1 MSFWS
6 FDAVDAERPALL
18 WDAPSGQSIVV
29 TYAELVER
37 ADAFAARLGAQ
48 SADKCLGVILCENS
62 PAFVYAYIAALRR
75 GDAVMLWSARTD
87 PDLLDR
93 ILDRYVPEWLF
104 QSAASA
110 APAGY
115 EVDGTLGE
123 GVLLRRSDRRISA
136 PMHPDLAVLLS
147 TSGSTGSPKM
157 VRLSHRNVAS
167 NAASIVEYLAIGAG
181 DRAVTNLPMSYS
193 YGMSVVNSHLQAGA
207 ALVLTETSL
216 MNREFWESFRRYR
229 VTSLAGVPY
238 TYQMLHRLKLGS
250 LPVDSLRSL
259 TQAGGRLDPMLVE
272 YFRELATERGWR
284 FFVMYGQTEA
294 APRISYVPPES
305 LATKIGSI
313 GIAIPGGR
321 LSLTSDAE
329 LMYEG
334 PNVMLGYALQREDLS
349 LGDEQHG
356 RLATGDLATVDED
369 GFFYLQGRLKRFVKI
384 QGNRV
389 NLDDIEQRLEAELR
403 TSVAVLGKDDA
414 LRVYVPRGAEVQ
426 LAQDTLRR
434 LYRLHPT
441 TFAIREV
448 DAIPYTG
455 SGKKDY
461 SALAS

>member
-6 FDAVDAERPALL
+6 LGDVDPERPALL
-18 WDAPSGQSIVV
+18 WDAPAGQSIVV
-29 TYAELVER
+29 TYGELAEH
-37 ADAFAARLGAQ
+37 ADAFAARLGARGP
-48 SADKCLGVILCENS
+48 DKCLVVILGENS
-62 PAFVYAYIAALRR
+62 PAFVYAYLAALRR
-75 GDAVMLWSARTD
+75 GDAVMLLSARTD
-87 PDLLDR
+87 PELLGT
-93 ILDRYVPEWLF
+93 ILDRYAPEWLF
-104 QSAASA
+104 QSGASA
-110 APAGY
+110 SPTGY
-115 EVDGTLGE
+115 ERDDALGE
-123 GVLLRRSDRRISA
+123 GVLLGRSDSRIDA
-136 PMHPDLAVLLS
+136 PLHPDLAVLLS

-167 NAASIVEYLAIGAG
+167 NAESIVDYLGIAPD
-181 DRAVTNLPMSYS
+181 DRAVTNLPTSYS
-193 YGMSVVNSHLQAGA
+193 YGMSVLNSHLHAGA

-216 MNREFWESFRRYR
+216 MNREFWETFQRHR

-238 TYQMLHRLKLGS
+238 TYQMLRRLKLDS
-250 LPVDSLRSL
+250 LPVDSLRYL
-259 TQAGGRLDPMLVE
+259 TQAGGRLDPALTE
-272 YFRELATERGWR
+272 YFRELSNERGWR

-294 APRISYVPPES
+294 GPRISYVPPEA

-334 PNVMLGYALQREDLS
+334 PNVMLGYALQREDLA

-356 RLATGDLATVDED
+356 RLATGDLASVDED
-369 GFFYLQGRLKRFVKI
+369 GFFYLHGRLKRFVKV
-384 QGNRV
+384 QGNRI
-389 NLDDIEQRLEAELR
+389 NLDDIEQRLEAELQ
-403 TSVAVLGKDDA
+403 TSVAVLGSDDA
-414 LRVYVPRGAEVQ
+414 LRICVPRGAEIQV
-426 LAQDTLRR
+426 AQNTLRR

-441 TFAIREV
+441 TFVISEV